1 MVRIESAKEGEEHYL
16 LGDNCLQD
24 PFTDLKN
31 LLGCPKILNNKN
43 IFSFFKKSKQIG
55 RKMKPP

>member
-1 MVRIESAKEGEEHYL
+1 MVGWRVL
-16 LGDNCLQD
+16 LSVMEMGDNCLQD